1 MLDVTLLGCGGMMP
15 LPNRFLTS
23 LLARY
28 NGTSVLIDCGEATQ
42 IALRKSSL
50 SPNPI
55 GIMCITHFH
64 ADHISGLPGML
75 LTMGNA
81 ERTEPLV
88 MIGPKGLHKVV
99 SSLRIIAPE
108 LPFEIICMEIEGA
121 EQTFEFDGMFID
133 AFKVNHNVLC
143 YGYSIRIPRLGKFDL
158 ETAMKLPIER
168 RYWGILQSGESVTV
182 DGVTYTPDMVMGP
195 ARTGIKLTYST
206 DTRPVQSI
214 IDHAADADL
223 FVCEGMYGDDEQ
235 HDKAVARKHM
245 TFREA
250 AELAAKAHPKKM
262 WLTHFSPS
270 LIKAEPYM
278 KHVRSIFPEAE
289 AGKDG
294 KHIDIAFSED

>member
-1 MLDVTLLGCGGMMP
+1 M
-15 LPNRFLTS
+15 
-23 LLARY
+23 
-28 NGTSVLIDCGEATQ
+28 
-42 IALRKSSL
+42 
-50 SPNPI
+50 
-55 GIMCITHFH
+55 
-64 ADHISGLPGML
+64 
-75 LTMGNA
+75 
-81 ERTEPLV
+81 
-88 MIGPKGLHKVV
+88 
-99 SSLRIIAPE
+99 
-108 LPFEIICMEIEGA
+108 
-121 EQTFEFDGMFID
+121 
-133 AFKVNHNVLC
+133 
-143 YGYSIRIPRLGKFDL
+143 
-158 ETAMKLPIER
+158 
-168 RYWGILQSGESVTV
+168 TV

-250 AELAAKAHPKKM
+250 AELAAKAQPKKM